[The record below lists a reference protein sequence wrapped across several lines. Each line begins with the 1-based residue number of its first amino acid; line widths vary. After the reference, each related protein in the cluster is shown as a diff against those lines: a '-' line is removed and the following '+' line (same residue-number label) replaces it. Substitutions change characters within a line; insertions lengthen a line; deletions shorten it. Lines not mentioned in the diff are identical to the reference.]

1 MYRRMAKILEE
12 RGFSCLVYQ
21 DTLYAERGLLIAIIS
36 KLGHK
41 EYRVEIN
48 DTGQGITYVSKC
60 DTTKGVVTCI
70 DEYCEFLVL

>member
-1 MYRRMAKILEE
+1 MYRKIAKILAE

-48 DTGQGITYVSKC
+48 DTGQRKTYVAKVETTNGVIKC
-60 DTTKGVVTCI
+60 I
-70 DEYCEFLVL
+70 EEYCAFLVL

>member
-36 KLGHK
+36 HIERDSYK
-41 EYRVEIN
+41 VEIN
-48 DTGQGITYVSKC
+48 DSGQGKTYTCKC
-60 DTTKGVVTCI
+60 KFTRGVVQCI
-70 DEYCEFLVL
+70 EEYCEFLVL